1 MSRSPFFSSPRP
13 VRNHVLLRFFR
24 WLLVATILLAANI
37 GLRAAG
43 SLDALDRENGLPDA
57 QLGAPVS
64 GFQGLERTEDLGRF
78 QSYKRAG
85 DKLRYGRFEV
95 ASITYNFF
103 KDRLY
108 SVVLTVVGKGNVK
121 GIVKQLEQTY
131 GKDHTL
137 DTLPVAKTNL
147 TVEVREWDG
156 KKAYCVMKSGFDNE
170 GGELRFI
177 DKATWD
183 LLEAP
188 RREKREANKAMLGG
202 SFLNGDLD
210 KKPEASPAAS
220 PVPAPAQALP
230 PPPQ

>member
-1 MSRSPFFSSPRP
+1 MSRSPLLPASRVARDRVFPRFS
-13 VRNHVLLRFFR
+13 VWFLAAVLL
-24 WLLVATILLAANI
+24 LTLPT
-37 GLRAAG
+37 GSRASG
-43 SLDALDRENGLPDA
+43 SVEELDRENGLPNA
-57 QLGAPVS
+57 QLGATVS
-64 GFQGLERTEDLGRF
+64 SFQGLERTEDLGRF
-78 QSYKRAG
+78 QSYKRVG
-85 DKLRYGRFEV
+85 DKLRYGKFEV
-95 ASITYNFF
+95 TSITYNFF

-108 SVVLTVVGKGNVK
+108 SVVLVVAGKGNVK
-121 GIVKQLEQTY
+121 GIVKMLEQNY

-137 DTLPVAKTNL
+137 DTLPVAKSIL

-156 KKAYCVMKSGFDNE
+156 KKAYCIMKSGSDNE

-188 RREKREANKAMLGG
+188 RREKLEASKAMLGG

-210 KKPEASPAAS
+210 KKPVASPTPSPTPAA
-220 PVPAPAQALP
+220 AQPLP